1 MRSDSLLGVFV
12 GALAV
17 GLPAL
22 LYTIWRNR
30 KMGPKEEDDLVT
42 RSANQAVQAMG
53 EVLDHAR
60 HEREDMQ
67 GTIDRLRRR
76 VDFLEHGRNEK
87 TVTEPPD

>member
-22 LYTIWRNR
+22 LYSIWRNR

-67 GTIDRLRRR
+67 GTIDRLRLRT
-76 VDFLEHGRNEK
+76 DFLERQRDE
-87 TVTEPPD
+87 TSAAEPPD